1 MASPKKTSVVGIKL
15 IEQEYFL
22 WDLLRNEYQKSFSEL
37 ITSTV
42 ARYLEL
48 KTETP
53 ITDSGLIFKLKQLF
67 DEVKFKKE
75 NRTLTFRVNS
85 VILKDWDHYCEQRF
99 ISRTALIKQAMNGRI
114 DPVIGRFLKYSD
126 PHIIRLQTI
135 LNNMISRIGLMEYED
150 IAAIFEGIDR
160 TVLNHM
166 LNSLEEKGIIG
177 RKGWNTYVPANSTAG
192 MTDALLIAGN
202 LGRFVENLDDFPEN
216 YEMSDHDSLLN
227 VVFQYFEVIFARNGG
242 IDFKF
247 DVQNLNETKERM
259 IDLLK

>member
-1 MASPKKTSVVGIKL
+1 MVSPKKTTVVGIKL
-15 IEQEYFL
+15 MEQEFFL
-22 WDLLRNEYQKSFSEL
+22 WDLLRNEYQKSFSEI

-48 KTETP
+48 KMATP

-67 DEVKFKKE
+67 EKVKFKKE
-75 NRTLTFRVNS
+75 SRTLTFRIKSTV
-85 VILKDWDHYCEQRF
+85 LKEWDRFCEQRF
-99 ISRTALIKQAMNGRI
+99 ISRTALVKQAMNGRI

-126 PHIIRLQTI
+126 PYIIRLQKI

-166 LNSLEEKGIIG
+166 LNTLEEKGIIG

-202 LGRFVENLDDFPEN
+202 LGRFVESMNEVSDDF
-216 YEMSDHDSLLN
+216 EMSDHDSLLN
-227 VVFQYFEVIFARNGG
+227 VVFQYFEAIFARKGTTQFN
-242 IDFKF
+242 F
-247 DVQNLNETKERM
+247 DVQNLRETKERM
-259 IDLLK
+259 IELLK